1 MSMIPP
7 VHEQIENIN
16 IFPDQPLVLI
26 DADEVLVHFA
36 VPFRNYLRQRGFG
49 LELNGYTLHDV
60 ILDRESNL
68 FVDPQTAR
76 DLVVSF
82 IKEETHR
89 QPATEGAVESVHD
102 ISKSAQ
108 IIIISNVPR
117 YAHEARL
124 KNFQELNLPF
134 PFVSNEGQKG
144 PALKQICDQVKK
156 PAVFI
161 DDNASQIASAKKFVP
176 DLYRFYFSGCDLV
189 RTQMPITDAYT
200 HNPKSWKELVHLCKE
215 LLL

>member
-1 MSMIPP
+1 MISP
-7 VHEQIENIN
+7 VHEQIKNIT
-16 IFPDQPLVLI
+16 IFSDQPLVLI

-49 LELNGYTLHDV
+49 LELNGYTLHDA
-60 ILDRESNL
+60 ILDTESNF
-68 FVDPQTAR
+68 FVDSQTAQ

-89 QPATEGAVESVHD
+89 QPATEGAVESVHE

-117 YAHEARL
+117 YAHKARL
-124 KNFQELNLPF
+124 KNIQELNLPF

-189 RTQMPITDAYT
+189 RAQMPITDVYT
-200 HNPKSWKELVHLCKE
+200 HNPKSWKELVRLCQG
-215 LLL
+215 LLV

>member
-1 MSMIPP
+1 MIAS
-7 VHEQIENIN
+7 VFKQIEKIN
-16 IFPDQPLVLI
+16 IDSDKPLVLI

-36 VPFRNYLRQRGFG
+36 IPFENYLRKQGFK
-49 LELNGYTLHDV
+49 LELNGYTLHDA
-60 ILDRESNL
+60 IIDAESNL
-68 FVDPQTAR
+68 PINSLMAQE
-76 DLVVSF
+76 LVVNF

-89 QPATEGAVESVHD
+89 QPPTKGAIDSVHN
-102 ISKSAQ
+102 ISEFAQ
-108 IIIISNVPR
+108 IIIISNVPQ

-134 PFVSNEGQKG
+134 PFVSNEGPKG

-161 DDNASQIASAKKFVP
+161 DDNASQVASAKKFVP
-176 DLYRFYFSGCDLV
+176 NLYRFYFSGCDFV
-189 RTQMPITDAYT
+189 RAHMPITDVYT
-200 HNPKSWKELVHLCKE
+200 HNPKSWKEIEDLCNK